1 MSSDLSDASAASM
14 NYASVCLPMRW
25 TSTIRPWRSG
35 VSGSRFRLG
44 VSSNLSHLP
53 RTKDSRLMS
62 STTLSPKPNNM
73 KLKKKTEKT
82 LDTISV
88 VRLREIHDELVAQAA
103 LAKKQ
108 IEEIKGELL
117 NRYKDEA
124 LQEIFARG
132 KEHGEH
138 TIEKDG
144 VKIVCEVG
152 HKVTWDTEKLKA
164 IASTLSPE
172 TVQRL
177 LKVTITVPERVYQS
191 VTEKDLLDK
200 LTDART
206 VKYENP
212 KFSFQSPKD

>member
-1 MSSDLSDASAASM
+1 MSS
-14 NYASVCLPMRW
+14 
-25 TSTIRPWRSG
+25 I
-35 VSGSRFRLG
+35 
-44 VSSNLSHLP
+44 
-53 RTKDSRLMS
+53 
-62 STTLSPKPNNM
+62 TLSPKPNKM

-103 LAKKQ
+103 HAKKQ

-124 LQEIFARG
+124 LEQIFARG

-164 IASTLSPE
+164 IASTLSPD

>member
-1 MSSDLSDASAASM
+1 MSS
-14 NYASVCLPMRW
+14 N
-25 TSTIRPWRSG
+25 
-35 VSGSRFRLG
+35 
-44 VSSNLSHLP
+44 
-53 RTKDSRLMS
+53 
-62 STTLSPKPNNM
+62 TLSPKPNKM

-124 LQEIFARG
+124 LTEIFARG

-152 HKVTWDTEKLKA
+152 HKVTWDTDKLKA
-164 IASTLSPE
+164 IAATLSPE